1 MRPFRPRLLHG
12 LLEDDTDR
20 RLQFC
25 EIIRNQI
32 SDEQDLLDK
41 IIWSDKTCFKF
52 SGHVNRHN
60 CVYWADENPHLTIR
74 FQLNQSGVTEWGAL
88 SSEVVLGPVFFDVTL
103 DGNNYLNMLR
113 DVVVPQLRTKAHF
126 AELYLQQDEETPHY
140 ALLVRNYLGNLFPL
154 HWIGRRG
161 SIDWPPRSTDLTPMN
176 IFLWGVVKNKVY
188 DGKPQTVDEMKEFIT
203 DAFMDTDSDREL
215 CHTVCQS
222 VSDRLDARCDV
233 DGGHF
238 EHLRD

>member
-1 MRPFRPRLLHG
+1 MRS
-12 LLEDDTDR
+12 
-20 RLQFC
+20 
-25 EIIRNQI
+25 QI
-32 SDEQDLLDK
+32 SGERDLLDK
-41 IIWSDKTCFKF
+41 IIWSDEACFKW